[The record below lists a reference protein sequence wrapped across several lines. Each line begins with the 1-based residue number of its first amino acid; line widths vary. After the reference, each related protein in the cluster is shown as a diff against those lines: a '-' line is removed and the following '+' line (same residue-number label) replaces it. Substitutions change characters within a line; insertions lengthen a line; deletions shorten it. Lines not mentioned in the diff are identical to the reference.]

1 MNPAADLAARAYQR
15 ASREHRRAIVYAPD
29 ATGTPS
35 HEHALA
41 ILGRASLAE
50 IVDPA
55 PELAY
60 PASPEWPRPFV
71 PLPDGTI
78 ALDSRLWSPPMG

>member
-1 MNPAADLAARAYQR
+1 MNPTATLAASAYQR
-15 ASREHRRAIVYAPD
+15 MMTAHRRAIIYAPD

-50 IVDPA
+50 IIDPA

-60 PASPEWPRPFV
+60 PPDPSWPRPFV